1 MRRWSSLAL
10 SCFAAALFAC
20 HSDQT
25 SLTREQ
31 LLDPQSC
38 AGCHQDQFQEW
49 EGSMHA
55 YSSNDPVF
63 LAMNKRGQRETNG
76 QLGAFCV
83 NCHAPMAV
91 REGATT
97 DGLNLDQV
105 PQKLKGITCFFCH
118 TIESV
123 TGTHDNPLTLAS
135 DN

>member
-1 MRRWSSLAL
+1 MRRSSSLAL
-10 SCFAAALFAC
+10 PCFAAALFAC

-63 LAMNKRGQRETNG
+63 LAQHAFSLNYEAERWKAIRFETIKDY
-76 QLGAFCV
+76 Q
-83 NCHAPMAV
+83 V
-91 REGATT
+91 RDKA
-97 DGLNLDQV
+97 
-105 PQKLKGITCFFCH
+105 
-118 TIESV
+118 
-123 TGTHDNPLTLAS
+123 A
-135 DN
+135 